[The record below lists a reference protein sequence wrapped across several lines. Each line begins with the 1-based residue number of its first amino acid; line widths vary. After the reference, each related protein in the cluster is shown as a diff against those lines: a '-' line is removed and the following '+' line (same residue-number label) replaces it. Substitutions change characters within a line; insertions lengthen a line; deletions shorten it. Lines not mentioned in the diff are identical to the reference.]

1 MTKTISRNTIFLF
14 LFALSCVLI
23 PFAIKANNT
32 SFIVFLRVIRI
43 VFLILYYISST
54 KKYNYL
60 FIISLIPFLI
70 SGVFFVYD
78 TSSIY
83 GMFTLI
89 LSRILLLKIVIPK
102 KKKIDW
108 KLFTGTVSLFL
119 ALGGIVLSLFYSD
132 TFLFYISATTGLVLS
147 VLLSITFMNLLIYK
161 RKMGTT
167 EMFLAIF
174 IFVISDLV
182 FGIQKIHETNQTNMM
197 MSSIFYNIAY
207 FLICKSLILKEENNA
222 T

>member
-161 RKMGTT
+161 RKMGST

-207 FLICKSLILKEENNA
+207 FLICKSLILKEKNDS
-222 T
+222 